1 MSLHEP
7 SLIMIL
13 FVFFDIFQFQ
23 FNRVGTGVGARLG
36 ILIKSG
42 EALEIGSKVDSVVF
56 DKTGTLTKGE
66 PAITDFVQWGDD
78 ADTVVGDYLLW
89 LLASLERT
97 SEHPLAKAVV
107 RYAEE
112 NLDPSYLESNPLVEP
127 TMFRALT
134 GRGASGTI
142 QGKVSVAVGNRSF
155 ASVLGLTIPP
165 QAEIDMQRLEEQ
177 GKTAILVAVNE
188 SICAVIGIADEL
200 KADAAES
207 IVYLKEVMGVDVW
220 MVTGDNART
229 ANAISRQINLSPD
242 RVISEALPAAKV
254 QQVRK
259 LQAEGR
265 VVVMVGDGI
274 NDAAGKFIQ
283 YCCSML

>member
-1 MSLHEP
+1 M
-7 SLIMIL
+7 
-13 FVFFDIFQFQ
+13 
-23 FNRVGTGVGARLG
+23 
-36 ILIKSG
+36 
-42 EALEIGSKVDSVVF
+42 
-56 DKTGTLTKGE
+56 
-66 PAITDFVQWGDD
+66 
-78 ADTVVGDYLLW
+78 
-89 LLASLERT
+89 LASLERT
-97 SEHPLAKAVV
+97 SEHPLARAVV

-112 NLDPSYLESNPLVEP
+112 KLDPSYLKSNPLVEP

-165 QAEIDMQRLEEQ
+165 QAEVCMKRLEEQ

-220 MVTGDNART
+220 MVTGDNRRQMRSV
-229 ANAISRQINLSPD
+229 ANSIYLPIGSYQALQLPKCSKFATSGRSRVGYGWGRLTIPLS
-242 RVISEALPAAKV
+242 SA
-254 QQVRK
+254 
-259 LQAEGR
+259 GR
-265 VVVMVGDGI
+265 HWNEQDWG
-274 NDAAGKFIQ
+274 
-283 YCCSML
+283 